1 MQVWDIELLWR
12 GSDSLLG
19 EGDKWEGSGMPL
31 PVSKLHRE
39 DWGPQGSQKGRGA
52 GCTIRFIS
60 FSLIF
65 FKGQPQLTI
74 ILSIE
79 SKSPVEVNN

>member
-31 PVSKLHRE
+31 PLSFPVSFTGKT
-39 DWGPQGSQKGRGA
+39 GA
-52 GCTIRFIS
+52 HKDPRKEGE
-60 FSLIF
+60 L
-65 FKGQPQLTI
+65 GVP
-74 ILSIE
+74 
-79 SKSPVEVNN
+79 